1 MILRLQDPEAL
12 DQVKQE
18 MKKLQDLGFIK
29 KVKDLPQDVQDELE
43 KDFKHYIPT
52 TIAYK
57 ETSASTKT
65 WICWDIKRIGL
76 FELHIIE
83 RFSRIQRRQ
92 NARTVSQ
99 RSIRCQPKYI
109 KVL

>member
-1 MILRLQDPEAL
+1 MEQMVKFIPGQNGEPGHFMSPLPIKPFNSNSVKGNRATAANQNREMILRLQKDPEAL

-52 TIAYK
+52 TIA
-57 ETSASTKT
+57 
-65 WICWDIKRIGL
+65 
-76 FELHIIE
+76 
-83 RFSRIQRRQ
+83 
-92 NARTVSQ
+92 
-99 RSIRCQPKYI
+99 
-109 KVL
+109 